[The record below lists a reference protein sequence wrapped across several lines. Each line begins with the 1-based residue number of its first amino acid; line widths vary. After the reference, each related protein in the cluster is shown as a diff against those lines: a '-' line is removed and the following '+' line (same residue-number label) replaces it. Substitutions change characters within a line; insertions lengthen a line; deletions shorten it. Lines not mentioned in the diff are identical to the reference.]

1 MGTSPQEVIT
11 KLVTFSSDY
20 GPTDEYVGVCRL
32 VIAGIAPEVR
42 IVDLVH
48 GIRGV
53 RAGATLL
60 RQSLPFAPTT
70 AVHLAVVD
78 PGVGTQ
84 RRAVVIQTNAGA
96 LLVGPDNGLLP
107 PAADALGGAV
117 AAHELTEERYQLAPL
132 SSTFHGR
139 DVFAPAAAHLAL
151 GVTPEAFGPAV
162 DIGDLVRLRPAHVDV
177 STGKLTAD
185 VLRVDWY
192 GNLQLAA
199 TDVDLATADFGDE
212 LSVSNGAESF
222 DARLGRTFAD
232 GEPGALV
239 VYIDSGGHV
248 AVACNGSSAR
258 ELLGDPAAVTITS

>member
-1 MGTSPQEVIT
+1 
-11 KLVTFSSDY
+11 
-20 GPTDEYVGVCRL
+20 VCHL
-32 VIAGIAPEVR
+32 VIAGIAPDVR

-60 RQSLPFAPTT
+60 RQSLPFAPTS

-84 RRAVVIQTNAGA
+84 RRAVVIQTNVGA

-117 AAHELTEERYQLAPL
+117 AAYELTQERYQLAPR
-132 SSTFHGR
+132 STTFHGR
-139 DVFAPAAAHLAL
+139 DIFAPAAAHLAL
-151 GVTPEAFGPAV
+151 GVEPESFGPAV
-162 DIGDLVRLRPAHVDV
+162 DPRDLVRLPPAHVGV
-177 STGKLTAD
+177 SAGTLTTD

-199 TDVDLATADFGDE
+199 TDVDLASANLGDE
-212 LSVSNGAESF
+212 LSVSCVAGSF
-222 DARLGRTFAD
+222 EARLGRTFAD

-239 VYIDSGGHV
+239 VYVDSGGHV

-258 ELLGDPAAVTITS
+258 ELLADPNLITISSSAGTKNF

>member
-1 MGTSPQEVIT
+1 
-11 KLVTFSSDY
+11 
-20 GPTDEYVGVCRL
+20 VCHL
-32 VIAGIAPEVR
+32 VIAGIAPDVR

-60 RQSLPFAPTT
+60 RQGLPFAPTT

-78 PGVGTQ
+78 PGVGTP

-117 AAHELTEERYQLAPL
+117 AAHELTEDRYKLAPV
-132 SSTFHGR
+132 STTFHGR
-139 DVFAPAAAHLAL
+139 DIFAPAAAHLAL
-151 GVTPEAFGPAV
+151 GVEPSSFGPAIDV
-162 DIGDLVRLRPAHVDV
+162 ASLVRLPTPHVEV
-177 STGKLTAD
+177 SAGRIVSD

-199 TDVDLATADFGDE
+199 TDVDLAGAALGDE
-212 LSVSNGAESF
+212 LSVSSNAGSF

-232 GEPGALV
+232 AEPEGLV
-239 VYIDSGGHV
+239 VYVDSGGHV
-248 AVACNGSSAR
+248 AVACNGASAR
-258 ELLGDPAAVTITS
+258 DLLGDPAAVTITS